1 MAEATTTRTADL
13 LGDEAASLLDHTCE
27 KIAKDQLHLPG
38 PDFVDRVW
46 QGSDRNPRVLRNLQS
61 IYDHGRLG
69 GTGYL
74 SILPVDQGIEHSGGA
89 SFAPNPIYFDPE
101 NIIKLAIEGGCNAV
115 ATTYGVLGSMAR
127 QYAHKIPFILKFNHN
142 ELLSYPNTHDQ
153 TLWASV
159 EDAFDMGCAGVGA
172 TIYFGSE
179 ESPRQIREISQAFAR
194 AHELGMFTILWCYVR
209 NEAFRMNG
217 KNYEASADLT
227 GQANHMGVTIE
238 ADIIK
243 QKQPTLNGGYR
254 VLNMGDSSYGK
265 LDARIYTKLATDHPI
280 DRTRY
285 QVANGYMG
293 RCGLINSGGASGEN
307 DLHQAVRTAVINK
320 RAGGMGL
327 ISGRKAFQKPMKEG
341 VNILH
346 AIQDVYRNEDITVA

>member
-1 MAEATTTRTADL
+1 MAEVTTTRTADL

-27 KIAKDQLHLPG
+27 TITKDQLHLPG
-38 PDFVDRVW
+38 SDFVDRVW
-46 QGSDRNPRVLRNLQS
+46 QGSDRNPRVLRNMQS
-61 IYDHGRLG
+61 MFDHGRLG

-89 SFAPNPIYFDPE
+89 SFAANPIYFDPE
-101 NIIKLAIEGGCNAV
+101 NIIKLGIEGGCNAV

-127 QYAHKIPFILKFNHN
+127 KYAHKIPFILKFNHN
-142 ELLSYPNTHDQ
+142 ELLSYPNTYDQ
-153 TLWASV
+153 TMWASV

-209 NEAFRMNG
+209 NENFRING

-254 VLNMGDSSYGK
+254 ALNMGDSSYGK
-265 LDARIYTKLATDHPI
+265 LDEKIYTKLATDHPI
-280 DRTRY
+280 DLTRY
-285 QVANGYMG
+285 QVANCYMG
-293 RCGLINSGGASGEN
+293 RCGLINSGGGSGKN
-307 DLHQAVRTAVINK
+307 DLQQVVRTAVINK

-327 ISGRKAFQKPMKEG
+327 ISGRKAFQKPMDEG
-341 VNILH
+341 VEILN
-346 AIQDVYRNEDITVA
+346 AIQDVYLDDAITVA